1 MTTPIEIPEPP
12 VAEPDPKPSFQ
23 DQLRALINANSLEG
37 VSNTPD
43 FILAN
48 YLFDCLAA
56 FNAAVDA
63 RESWYSTPGT
73 EHGVKR

>member
-1 MTTPIEIPEPP
+1 MTTPIEIPEPSVP
-12 VAEPDPKPSFQ
+12 EPKPSFQ
-23 DQLRALINANSLEG
+23 DQLTALLNAHSLEG
-37 VSNTPD
+37 VSRTPD
-43 FILAN
+43 YILAQ